1 MPDRYDLP
9 QRAMA
14 IVAHPDDAEFG
25 CSGTLALWAQH
36 GVHLTYCLLTS
47 GDKGTHDPKMTAR
60 RIAGI
65 REREQRAA
73 GTAVGVKDFVFLR
86 HHDGELETSMK
97 LRGEVCRAIREQRP
111 DVVFTHDP
119 WRPYQIHPDHRV
131 AGWEAL
137 DGIIAARDHLFF
149 PEQLG
154 PTLSH
159 HRVKRVLLFG
169 SADPNTW
176 FDISGTIEEKLEALA
191 AHKSQVG
198 HFDSLAE
205 RMRGFA
211 AATGHA
217 WGLPAAEAFR
227 YLELA

>member
-1 MPDRYDLP
+1 MPEAFAIP
-9 QRAMA
+9 KRAMA
-14 IVAHPDDAEFG
+14 VVAHPDDVDFG
-25 CSGTLALWAQH
+25 CSGTLAGFIERGTH
-36 GVHLTYCLLTS
+36 VTYCLLTS
-47 GDKGTHDPKMTAR
+47 GDKGTHDPKMPPETLAET
-60 RIAGI
+60 
-65 REREQRAA
+65 REKEQRAA
-73 GTAVGVKDFVFLR
+73 GEAIGVKEFVFLR
-86 HHDGELETSMK
+86 HHDGELERSMA
-97 LRGEVCRAIREQRP
+97 LREEVCLAIRVHKP
-111 DVVFTHDP
+111 DLVFTNDP
-119 WRPYQIHPDHRV
+119 WSHFQIHPDHRV